1 MRNRRENDQR
11 DFQNDVEPRWL
22 HGNHGNNSDR
32 GNYRIDSHF
41 NRGRGEYD
49 EDYLDNASFN
59 SSAEQNYNYTEG
71 LFQPG
76 GAQYAGE
83 DFTNHRRRRRSDNLY
98 GMSYTKDDGYNSGRH
113 YDPRASYK
121 NSDYSDL
128 RRNSEPRDLSRE
140 QDERFGHDVSRGSR
154 GDYLGHASMG
164 DYESYRR
171 NERFDPRY
179 DNDYSGG
186 FAGRNYSEGESH
198 YGEGSYYS
206 NLDRWRGEQARNQQ
220 QSGKRTRSKH

>member
-11 DFQNDVEPRWL
+11 ETRNDVEPRWL

-49 EDYLDNASFN
+49 EDFLDRSSFN
-59 SSAEQNYNYTEG
+59 TNDDHRGSSPEG
-71 LFQPG
+71 RYQVG

-83 DFTNHRRRRRSDNLY
+83 DFTNQRRRQRKDNMY
-98 GMSYTKDDGYNSGRH
+98 GMNYTKDDGYNSGRH
-113 YDPRASYK
+113 YDPRANYR
-121 NSDYSDL
+121 NSDYSDFG
-128 RRNSEPRDLSRE
+128 RQNEPRDLSRE
-140 QDERFGHDVSRGSR
+140 RDERFGHELSR
-154 GDYLGHASMG
+154 GDRGEYLGHASMG

-171 NERFDPRY
+171 YEHFDPRY

-186 FAGRNYSEGESH
+186 FAGRNYSEGETH

-206 NLDRWRGEQARNQQ
+206 NIDRWRGEQAQNQP
-220 QSGKRTRSKH
+220 QSGKRTRSRK